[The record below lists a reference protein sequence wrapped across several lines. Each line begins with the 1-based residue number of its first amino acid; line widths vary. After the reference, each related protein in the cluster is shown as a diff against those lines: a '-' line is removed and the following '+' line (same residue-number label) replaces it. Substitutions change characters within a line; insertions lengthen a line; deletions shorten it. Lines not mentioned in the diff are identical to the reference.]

1 MGAAVSIV
9 DRLARDGLYRGA
21 MGSREA
27 WETTLAELGEVVGRE
42 RITLHVT
49 GRNLHSTDAISFHTD
64 SAIADLVAWY
74 CVRQDP
80 AGGATSF
87 LDLGA
92 MGQVLDPDDFEGLRL
107 VRHKCPSQR
116 RSRLVDVPLLLDEG
130 TAARPRFFFTPWLID
145 PQLGPEALA
154 AYRAF
159 VEALAEHE
167 EEWVEHVRLEPGEVV
182 VIDNRRILHAR
193 SELPAQSPRL
203 LERAWIS
210 TTPRYRAL
218 LGDDADS

>member
-1 MGAAVSIV
+1 MGAAASII
-9 DRLARDGLYRGA
+9 DRLARDGMYRGA
-21 MGSREA
+21 MDSRDD
-27 WETTLAELGEVVGRE
+27 WEGTLAELGEVVGRE
-42 RITLHVT
+42 RIMLHVT
-49 GRNLHSTDAISFHTD
+49 SRNLHSTDAISFHTD
-64 SAIADLVAWY
+64 SPIADLVAWY

-80 AGGATSF
+80 DGGATSF

-92 MGQVLDPDDFEGLRL
+92 LGQVLDPETFEDLRL
-107 VRHKCPSQR
+107 VRHRCPSQR
-116 RSRLVDVPLLLDEG
+116 RARLVDVPLLLDEG

-145 PQLGPEALA
+145 PGLDQRALA

-167 EEWVEHVRLEPGEVV
+167 EEWVQQVRLERGEVV
-182 VIDNRRILHAR
+182 IIDNRRILHAR
-193 SELPAQSPRL
+193 RELPAHSPRL